1 MNANK
6 LANLGNRQTSGM
18 LAALPVADAVVV
30 ESIHASPMQYPG
42 CLVPEAP
49 KVSISLMETCIDKL
63 FYAIVLCEIVNRTSG
78 CTNSFLISS

>member
-18 LAALPVADAVVV
+18 PVADAVE

-42 CLVPEAP
+42 CLVPETP

-63 FYAIVLCEIVNRTSG
+63 FYAIVLCEIVNGHPDALTRS
-78 CTNSFLISS
+78 

>member
-18 LAALPVADAVVV
+18 LAALPVADAVV

-49 KVSISLMETCIDKL
+49 KVSISLMETYIDKL